1 MNRNARSHQVR
12 LCSPPGADLTVY
24 SFGSCAHDVLG
35 RQCLG
40 PAAGLLSGNGTGPHD
55 STPRPVQTAGGS
67 ALTGATSLCAGD
79 SIAAAVTASSL
90 FVWGACIGPLGM
102 GQPCY
107 AGADSAVATAVAG
120 VNGAD
125 VTSLT
130 CSQNAAFFL
139 MGAWCVWL
147 CGCVAVWLCVWL
159 CVWLWL
165 WPWLCL
171 MCMCMCLDSCLTTD
185 VPHAGGN
192 AYGITDG
199 TLRQLSTSG
208 NLVSLATLDHVLET
222 HMAIAN
228 GKMVV
233 RSRSCVG
240 LTTAW

>member
-12 LCSPPGADLTVY
+12 LCSPPGADRTVY

-79 SIAAAVTASSL
+79 SIAAAVTATSL
-90 FVWGACIGPLGM
+90 FVWGACVGPLGT

-139 MGAWCVWL
+139 MGAWCVCVCVCVCVAVCV
-147 CGCVAVWLCVWL
+147 CGCVCVWLCLCVAVSVWLCVCGCG
-159 CVWLWL
+159 CVCVCVCARACAW
-165 WPWLCL
+165 
-171 MCMCMCLDSCLTTD
+171 
-185 VPHAGGN
+185 
-192 AYGITDG
+192 
-199 TLRQLSTSG
+199 TLLS
-208 NLVSLATLDHVLET
+208 H
-222 HMAIAN
+222 
-228 GKMVV
+228 
-233 RSRSCVG
+233 R
-240 LTTAW
+240 